1 MPDILRKVVAA
12 MSKMGVFIGLIVL
25 MVVLSL
31 LTPKFLTVS
40 NLLTVTLQ
48 VSVYALLA
56 CGISYVLIVAAA
68 ELSAGFIVALT
79 GMGFVVGLQFHLPVV
94 VSLALGLVIGL
105 LCGLLNGFL
114 VTKMHLIPFIATLG
128 TMYIYRGF
136 TQLLTTGTSVSV
148 RALVTPEWNVAL
160 KFIGGGRVLSFIP
173 FPTIIV
179 AAFVLLH
186 YFLLS
191 KTTLGRRFYAVGSN
205 AEAVR
210 LSGINVHR
218 IVIYAY
224 CLSGFM
230 AGVAG
235 LMLTCRLMSAQP
247 TAGLMYELEGIA
259 ASVIGGV
266 SMMGG
271 QGTIQGAVLGAFIVG
286 VMRNGLN
293 LVGVNTYWQTVFTG
307 AIIIF
312 AVYIDIMSRYRKE
325 NAA

>member
-1 MPDILRKVVAA
+1 MPNFITKTIRVL
-12 MSKMGVFIGLIVL
+12 SKMGVFLGLVVL

-31 LTPKFLTVS
+31 MTPKFLTVS

-56 CGISYVLIVAAA
+56 CGISYVLIVACA
-68 ELSAGFIVALT
+68 ELSAGSIVALS

-94 VSLALGLVIGL
+94 PSLILGLVIGF

-148 RALVTPEWNVAL
+148 RALVTPEWNNTL
-160 KFIGGGRVLSFIP
+160 KFIGGGRVLGFIP
-173 FPTIIV
+173 FPTIVV
-179 AAFVLLH
+179 AVFVVLH
-186 YFLLS
+186 WILLS

-205 AEAVR
+205 AEAAR

-218 IVIYAY
+218 VIIYAY

-293 LVGVNTYWQTVFTG
+293 LIGVSTYWQTVFTG
-307 AIIIF
+307 GIIIL

-325 NAA
+325 SAA